1 MEVLV
6 TILTVSLVVV
16 CLALVGIILIQRGKG
31 GGLAAAF
38 GGGGV
43 EQAFGTRAATM
54 AQKATVILAFLFL
67 VLSVVL
73 GRLYQESHIVPSM
86 RDASKF
92 GELPLPPPPA
102 PEAMPESSGGSD
114 AAAEPAT
121 GTETD

>member
-16 CLALVGIILIQRGKG
+16 CLALLGIILIQRGKG

-54 AQKATVILAFLFL
+54 AQKATIVLAFLFL

-73 GRLYQESHIVPSM
+73 GRLYQESHVVPSM
-86 RDASKF
+86 RNASES
-92 GELPLPPPPA
+92 GELPLPPA
-102 PEAMPESSGGSD
+102 PETMPESSGGSD
-114 AAAEPAT
+114 AAAEPVT
-121 GTETD
+121 GTEAD